1 MLLNKTDARLTTVV
15 SPFSHFM
22 KFCGITHDA
31 KIGTFFERSKH
42 FIQKISFF
50 KDFLQM
56 EIFLH
61 LFEAYLL
68 VFYALSAPS
77 IYSVQCAIFA

>member
-1 MLLNKTDARLTTVV
+1 
-15 SPFSHFM
+15 M

-56 EIFLH
+56 EPSVG
-61 LFEAYLL
+61 LFEPNLL
-68 VFYALSAPS
+68 VFYALTAPS
-77 IYSVQCAIFA
+77 IDGVQRTIFAKQ